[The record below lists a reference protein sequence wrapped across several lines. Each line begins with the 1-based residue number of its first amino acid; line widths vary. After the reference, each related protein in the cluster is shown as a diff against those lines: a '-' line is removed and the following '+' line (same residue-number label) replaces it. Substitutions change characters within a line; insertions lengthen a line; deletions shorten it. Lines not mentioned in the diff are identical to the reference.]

1 MIKHHRDLCVFF
13 IFTIFFYF
21 FQKSLCARQLQPV
34 QFRIRTAY
42 KADMAVHILLPKLFV
57 QYLLKTICP
66 GISHEDDP
74 FVVLRI
80 MKAVPDQIRFL
91 ITPESNC
98 IEMHGPTDCDHLSG
112 FIPWRGLLTCSGG
125 PSKECRI
132 LFIGHHR
139 QFQFSAWNPYD
150 LVDTSV
156 IPVQDQFEI
165 VLLFY
170 HCIKRYISSYKIFF
184 SRLISCLRSS
194 FFQRP
199 SLCLISCWDLRHFG
213 NRDHGTKFLFLSQFF
228 IYSRGDSSA

>member
-74 FVVLRI
+74 FVILRI
-80 MKAVPDQIRFL
+80 MKAAPDQIRFL
-91 ITPESNC
+91 IPPESHC

-150 LVDTSV
+150 LVDISV
-156 IPVQDQFEI
+156 IPVQDQFGI